1 MSKEYRSQLYVL
13 PESIN
18 REDYVIAKHIVR
30 TKSKDCIKLAGEMV
44 AEQTW
49 GSWADL
55 PRATFE
61 LIEKNGGK
69 VLSVFGVPDYTDVIP
84 DGERNIVIEL
94 AYPIVNFGYQIPM
107 LFTSVAGIIGMM
119 HLKVVD
125 LEFPQRFLDALPGP
139 KFGVEGIRDFL
150 NVRDRPITLSM
161 IKPCVGMEPE
171 ETAQLFYEVTSGGID
186 MIKDDEKI
194 ANTSY
199 SSIID
204 RVKAVMKFEKRVFEE
219 TGFHKLYAV
228 NITDKP
234 NTLMDNAKAAK
245 DAGANMLM
253 INVLSTGLGALQQIA
268 ESDINLP
275 ILGHPDG
282 IGAQSWSES
291 RGWSAHLLLGKLPRL
306 TGADLIGYGS
316 TYSKILH
323 TKESYMRV
331 AFSLLAPIKGKKRSF
346 PMPAGAVH
354 AGSVKPLIDDLGID
368 IVLGAGGGVYAHPM
382 GAKSGAKS
390 IRQAIDA
397 ILKGIDLKVAAKE
410 HKELAEAINCWG
422 IYSEAQLESTLLLR
436 Q

>member
-69 VLSVFGVPDYTDVIP
+69 VFSVFGVPDYTDVIP

-139 KFGVEGIRDFL
+139 KFGIEGIRDFL

-161 IKPCVGMEPE
+161 IKPCVGMQPE

-186 MIKDDEKI
+186 MIKD
-194 ANTSY
+194 
-199 SSIID
+199 
-204 RVKAVMKFEKRVFEE
+204 
-219 TGFHKLYAV
+219 
-228 NITDKP
+228 
-234 NTLMDNAKAAK
+234 
-245 DAGANMLM
+245 
-253 INVLSTGLGALQQIA
+253 A
-268 ESDINLP
+268 EC
-275 ILGHPDG
+275 
-282 IGAQSWSES
+282 SES
-291 RGWSAHLLLGKLPRL
+291 
-306 TGADLIGYGS
+306 
-316 TYSKILH
+316 
-323 TKESYMRV
+323 
-331 AFSLLAPIKGKKRSF
+331 
-346 PMPAGAVH
+346 
-354 AGSVKPLIDDLGID
+354 
-368 IVLGAGGGVYAHPM
+368 
-382 GAKSGAKS
+382 
-390 IRQAIDA
+390 IDA
-397 ILKGIDLKVAAKE
+397 IFSSLTQTE
-410 HKELAEAINCWG
+410 RQ
-422 IYSEAQLESTLLLR
+422 QLESTLIKI
-436 Q
+436 QIKAKEYASIHIKIKGFFGHVVHN